1 MPVAGAIPTVARNL
15 VGFAKSAGG
24 ENNCFGAKNFE
35 PTAFAIVSEGADD
48 AVAIFQ
54 QRYDANLH
62 VNLDSLMHAMILQ
75 RANHF
80 QTGAIP
86 NVRQTRIFVSAKIA
100 LKNATIFCAIEHR
113 AQGSGSRTRSGASF
127 ACSSA
132 IRQLFTY

>member
-15 VGFAKSAGG
+15 IGFANSAGG

-62 VNLDSLMHAMILQ
+62 VNLDALMHAMILQ

-86 NVRQTRIFVSAKIA
+86 NVRQPRIFVAA
-100 LKNATIFCAIEHR
+100 EVPLQNATILGAIEHCAPR
-113 AQGSGSRTRSGASF
+113 LELTHTSWRFLRV
-127 ACSSA
+127 
-132 IRQLFTY
+132 QLGHSPVVY

>member
-1 MPVAGAIPTVARNL
+1 MPVAGAIPAVTGDL
-15 VGFAKSAGG
+15 VSFANSTGG
-24 ENNCFGAKNFE
+24 ENNCFSAKNFE

-62 VNLDSLMHAMILQ
+62 VNLDALMHAVILQ

-86 NVRQTRIFVSAKIA
+86 NVRQPRIFVSAKIA
-100 LKNATIFCAIEHR
+100 LKNA
-113 AQGSGSRTRSGASF
+113 
-127 ACSSA
+127 
-132 IRQLFTY
+132 